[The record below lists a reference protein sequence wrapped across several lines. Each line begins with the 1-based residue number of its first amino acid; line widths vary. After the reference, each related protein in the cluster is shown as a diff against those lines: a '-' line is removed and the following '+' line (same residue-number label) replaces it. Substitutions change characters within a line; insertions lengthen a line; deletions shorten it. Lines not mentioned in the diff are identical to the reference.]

1 MNENLEIEYKV
12 LLTKEQFDTLVSQ
25 YDDVHFI
32 RQVNTY
38 YDTKNLDIRKNY
50 GSMRIREKEGKFIFT
65 LKKHTTDG
73 LLEFEK
79 LVPSNDVS
87 AFDDLEIKEL
97 FRDMKIDQPIVK
109 LTSLTT
115 DRAVIFNGYAE
126 ICLDHN
132 FYNGKEDYEIE
143 YEYKKDHD
151 GKKMFQE
158 ILDTI
163 NVQYD
168 HNCVSKS
175 KRALSSL

>member
-38 YDTKNLDIRKNY
+38 YDTKDLDIRKNY

-87 AFDDLEIKEL
+87 AFDDLEIKQL
-97 FRDMKIDQPIVK
+97 FMDMGIHDPIVM

-151 GKKMFQE
+151 GKKMFQA

>member
-12 LLTKEQFDTLVSQ
+12 LLTKEQFEKLVSQ
-25 YDDVHFI
+25 YDDVKFI

-38 YDTKNLDIRKNY
+38 YDTKDLQIRKNY
-50 GSMRIREKEGKFIFT
+50 GSMRIREKEGQFIFT
-65 LKKHTTDG
+65 LKKHTEDG

-79 LVPSNDVS
+79 LVPTNDIS
-87 AFDDLEIKEL
+87 AFNDSEIKQS
-97 FRDMKIDQPIVK
+97 FQDMKIDEPIVK

-115 DRAVIFNGYAE
+115 DRAVIFNGFAE

-132 FYNGKEDYEIE
+132 YYNGKEDYEIE

-151 GKKMFQE
+151 GKKMFQD
-158 ILDTI
+158 ILDII
-163 NVQYD
+163 NIQYD

-175 KRALSSL
+175 KRALSAL

>member
-12 LLTKEQFDTLVSQ
+12 LLTKEQFEQLASQ
-25 YDDVHFI
+25 YQDVHFI
-32 RQVNTY
+32 RQINTY
-38 YDTKNLDIRKNY
+38 YDTKDLQIRKHY
-50 GSMRIREKEGKFIFT
+50 GSMRIREKAGHFIFT
-65 LKKHTTDG
+65 LKKHTDDG

-79 LVPSNDVS
+79 EVPCNDVS
-87 AFDDLEIKEL
+87 AFDDSEIKQL
-97 FRDMKIDQPIVK
+97 FMDMGIHDPIVR

-115 DRAVIFNGYAE
+115 DRAIIFNGYAE

-158 ILDTI
+158 ILDI
-163 NVQYD
+163 IHVQYE

>member
-12 LLTKEQFDTLVSQ
+12 LLTKEQFQVLVHHFE
-25 YDDVHFI
+25 DVIFI

-38 YDTKNLDIRKNY
+38 YDTKDLQIRKHH
-50 GSMRIREKEGKFIFT
+50 GSMRIREKEGQFIFT
-65 LKKHTTDG
+65 LKKHTEDG

-79 LVPSNDVS
+79 NVPCNDVS
-87 AFDDLEIKEL
+87 AFDDSEIKQL
-97 FRDMKIDQPIVK
+97 LSDMDIHDPIVM

-132 FYNGKEDYEIE
+132 FYHGKEDYEIE

-151 GKKMFQE
+151 GKQMFQD
-158 ILDTI
+158 ILNI
-163 NVQYD
+163 IGIQYD

-175 KRALSSL
+175 KRALSAL